1 MLFFNAVVRQKVYE
15 LECKQCFP
23 TVVASDSVKKQ
34 LMKYLIL
41 LVRKYIK
48 WNHQM
53 SKLYHVSSNLAA

>member
-1 MLFFNAVVRQKVYE
+1 MEMKNCLRLHVILQCSSETQKVYE

-48 WNHQM
+48 
-53 SKLYHVSSNLAA
+53 

>member
-1 MLFFNAVVRQKVYE
+1 MEIKNCLRLYVILQCSSETQKVYE

-23 TVVASDSVKKQ
+23 TVVSSDSVKKQ

-48 WNHQM
+48 
-53 SKLYHVSSNLAA
+53 